1 MDLRG
6 REVQQRCGGNS
17 LESHQWGKISGV
29 QAPALC
35 SPWMGC
41 QQEGGWASR
50 CKDDKADM
58 QYGRQRSDSYRA
70 SGSILNRFLLRCA
83 AYHAGPVCTHIPFF
97 CCFSPL
103 CFLMQ
108 GALLLPSHRHV
119 LKSCQKLEPEG
130 DREGR
135 RDRRRERC
143 NRIITQGTS
152 LKGTAAGGPIWAL
165 HQQTHTSIATTT
177 GSQCCLIMADKDE
190 CISSQL
196 LVQSFRCVPTTV
208 FPVPPNPR
216 LQN

>member
-83 AYHAGPVCTHIPFF
+83 AYHAGPVCTHILFF
-97 CCFSPL
+97 VVFFPL
-103 CFLMQ
+103 FTNARRLIVTEPPSR
-108 GALLLPSHRHV
+108 LKVLPEVRARGRV
-119 LKSCQKLEPEG
+119 G
-130 DREGR
+130 REGEIEE
-135 RDRRRERC
+135 ERGVIESLHKAHLS
-143 NRIITQGTS
+143 RVRQQGVPYGLYIS
-152 LKGTAAGGPIWAL
+152 R
-165 HQQTHTSIATTT
+165 HTH
-177 GSQCCLIMADKDE
+177 
-190 CISSQL
+190 
-196 LVQSFRCVPTTV
+196 P
-208 FPVPPNPR
+208 
-216 LQN
+216 